1 MLDLRRRQFLM
12 LLGGAAAAWPIAA
25 RAQQPDRIRRVGL
38 LLNMTKDDSE
48 WQVRLA
54 ALQQGL
60 LALGWIEN
68 RNIQIDYR
76 FAGGDD
82 PARVRT
88 MAAELVSLA
97 PDLIVA
103 HTTPVTTALKDA
115 AHAIPIIFAVVN
127 DPVGQG
133 LIASMA
139 RPGGNITG
147 FTYIDFEMMGKWLEM
162 LTEIAPSVTRAA
174 ILFNPATA
182 YYQAWVRELAIMPKR
197 PTSEIIAARVSDRV
211 ELEPAIA
218 AIGRDPGAGLI
229 VTADVFNTTHRRLII
244 SLAERHG
251 VPAVYFSRYF
261 ATEGGL
267 LSYGPDIPNI
277 FQRTATYID
286 RVVNGAKPADLPAQ
300 APTKYELVINL
311 KTAKTLG
318 LEVPATLLAR
328 ADEVIE

>member
-1 MLDLRRRQFLM
+1 MKRREFIT
-12 LLGGAAAAWPIAA
+12 LLGGAAAAWPITAK
-25 RAQQPDRIRRVGL
+25 AQRPDRVRRIGL
-38 LLNMTKDDSE
+38 LLNMTEDDPE

-68 RNIQIDYR
+68 RNIRIDYR

-82 PARVRT
+82 PVRART
-88 MAAELVSLA
+88 LAAELVSLA

-103 HTTPVTTALKDA
+103 HTTPVTTALKA
-115 AHAIPIIFAVVN
+115 ATHSIPVIFAVVN

-133 LIASMA
+133 LIASLA
-139 RPGGNITG
+139 HPGGNITG
-147 FTYIDFEMMGKWLEM
+147 FTYIDFEMMGKWFEM
-162 LTEIAPSVTRAA
+162 LTEMAPSVTRAA
-174 ILFNPATA
+174 ILINPATA
-182 YYQAWVRELAIMPKR
+182 YYQAWVRELATMPKR

-211 ELEPAIA
+211 ELEAAIA
-218 AIGRDPGAGLI
+218 AITRDPGAGLI

-244 SLAERHG
+244 SLAERHR
-251 VPAVYFSRYF
+251 VPAVYFTRYF
-261 ATEGGL
+261 AVEGGL

-277 FQRTATYID
+277 FQRTAAYID
-286 RVVNGAKPADLPAQ
+286 RVLNGAKPSDLPAQ

-311 KTAKTLG
+311 KTAKALG
-318 LEVPATLLAR
+318 LEVPPTLLAR